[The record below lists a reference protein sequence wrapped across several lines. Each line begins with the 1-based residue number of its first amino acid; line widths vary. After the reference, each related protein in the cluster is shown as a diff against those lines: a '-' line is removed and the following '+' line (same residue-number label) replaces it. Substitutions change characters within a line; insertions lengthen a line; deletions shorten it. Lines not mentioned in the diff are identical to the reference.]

1 MNIQF
6 YHPYPRYGFAA
17 ALVQTSRQLEEINT
31 YQDVTNLAIE
41 MLQYCLNRFSVFTND
56 DPASE
61 ATQEL
66 HFDYVPAEKLNPGN
80 ANGQT
85 AKKGYYTAPYI
96 LIPDKA
102 SDTVKETKGLIKKL
116 QAVKTEI
123 DLYKSTELKRS
134 FAPLTAK
141 VNNGNQ
147 SANYPKTS
155 LLQATFTAVATL
167 TELKPSVYLQYEKG
181 DYCNAGV
188 IADLPLI
195 DHRGTNLLRD
205 FITLFGRMKA
215 SSGDRTMI
223 AKLDAKN
230 KKYRR
235 PLLHQGNFPNRP
247 VDYSLNSVS
256 LMAAIGEWVK
266 ANPKSIED
274 TGIDRVKEILHYL
287 ADRPLYIISYE
298 FARQERFSHHLVDVA
313 FSTSIPDIQKA
324 IYLSTVF
331 GVEKKDDPK
340 HKLFRTAGTH
350 FLQFFNK
357 ASFQDLLSFRAEYP
371 PDLLPLF
378 EDYFK
383 TSEFMADTKINTE
396 IISSAKAF
404 GQSINRA
411 AYFAAKKEK
420 EDDEKSN
427 RKGRTLDEY
436 KARILTE
443 LESRVDSATSH
454 LQLLHQICV
463 TVARMTGRDI
473 DSEADVFMEAV
484 AQSDDSV
491 ITLQQAQHLITAF
504 MRLRSVKSKP
514 STDSGTSPS
523 EENSNEFEL
532 TEEEKNMDHLS

>member
-1 MNIQF
+1 MNLQF

-17 ALVQTSRQLEEINT
+17 ALVQTSRQLDEIKT
-31 YQDVTNLAIE
+31 HQDVANMAIE
-41 MLQYCLNRFSVFTND
+41 GLQYCLNHFSVFTND
-56 DPASE
+56 NPTLES
-61 ATQEL
+61 TQKL
-66 HFDYVPAEKLNPGN
+66 RYDYLSAEKLQPGKKE
-80 ANGQT
+80 GQIS
-85 AKKGYYTAPYI
+85 AKGYFMSPYI
-96 LIPDKA
+96 LT
-102 SDTVKETKGLIKKL
+102 SDGSAANAVAETRSLLKQLLNVKVET
-116 QAVKTEI
+116 
-123 DLYKSTELKRS
+123 DLYKPTKLKRS

-141 VNNGNQ
+141 VNNGNK
-147 SANYPKTS
+147 SASEPTTS
-155 LLQATFTAVATL
+155 LFQAAFTAIATL

-181 DYCNAGV
+181 KYSNAGV
-188 IADLPLI
+188 VADLPLR
-195 DHRGTNLLRD
+195 DHHENNPLRD
-205 FITLFGRMKA
+205 FIALFGRMRA
-215 SSGDRTMI
+215 SAGDQTLV
-223 AKLDAKN
+223 AKLDAEN

-287 ADRPLYIISYE
+287 ADRPLYIVSYE
-298 FARQERFSHHLVDVA
+298 FTRQERFSHQLVDIA
-313 FSTSIPDIQKA
+313 FATSLPKIQRA
-324 IYLSTVF
+324 FYSSNVF

-357 ASFQDLLSFRAEYP
+357 AAFQDLLSFRAEYP
-371 PDLLPLF
+371 PDLLSLF
-378 EDYFK
+378 NKYFK
-383 TSEFMADTKINTE
+383 EIMADPKVRNN
-396 IISSAKAF
+396 IIASAKAF

-420 EDDEKSN
+420 DDDEKSS
-427 RKGRTLDEY
+427 RKGRTLEEY

-473 DSEADVFMEAV
+473 DAEADVFMEAV

-491 ITLQQAQHLITAF
+491 ITLQQAKHLITAF
-504 MRLRSVKSKP
+504 MRLRSVKAKP
-514 STDSGTSPS
+514 STDSKNALPEAARG
-523 EENSNEFEL
+523 EFEL
-532 TEEEKNMDHLS
+532 TEEEKNTDHLS